1 MFFHGLDLKETWGL
15 EASLSTLKNGLTLV
29 LKCLLSCSFS
39 YNTRPDRNNGC
50 IKIHQKE
57 QVCVF
62 SSVMSG
68 HYKRRRKEYV
78 PEEKYD
84 VDGRLVKNE
93 LYNKQI
99 WDLKAIVNTLYIN
112 IYI

>member
-1 MFFHGLDLKETWGL
+1 
-15 EASLSTLKNGLTLV
+15 
-29 LKCLLSCSFS
+29 
-39 YNTRPDRNNGC
+39 
-50 IKIHQKE
+50 
-57 QVCVF
+57 
-62 SSVMSG
+62 MSG

-99 WDLKAIVNTLYIN
+99 WDLKAIVNTLYFFFQKEADKN
-112 IYI
+112 DLYMSF